1 MNRFLIVLSILV
13 VGLVTIWVLLDSATD
28 NGVQGNFNG
37 NPLSA
42 DPVAATSG
50 AEPVSRQGPDV
61 KGTPGPNF
69 TSSGPTYA
77 PSQRTDAQPDEASRP
92 ATRGKSA
99 QGTATASPIN
109 TTLVTTELRTGQS
122 IRLMLRDRSSRIVT
136 LKATRLVAQYKRVTL
151 WATATVEVSGIGVA
165 PQSAEI
171 PAAYFRAPTIL
182 NGVRVYV
189 DVTKEFNDDR
199 LRDGGG
205 TSADARLV
213 LSDARFPLTD
223 TTKFRWPLPTQLW
236 QEGGNQTYWQ
246 GLQGSLDALY
256 HHGGIDL
263 GAPVG
268 TPFHAWA
275 SGVVQAVDRGF
286 DWTLGLGQTDR
297 ALPPSLD
304 DVLHVADVSPSVI
317 GKRVEAGQ
325 LIATTWRA
333 DWYHVHFASSF
344 LWGPVLAEWYMAGAS
359 PVALSYIKD
368 WLVVGPFWNEDGSAR
383 LSKDYLGD
391 EAAVMPKPDAPA
403 PGNTTWR
410 VWDNAVPGVVSI
422 GETVDPY
429 PYSGWAWVNGNYFGS
444 AAYLATYVYSEEPR
458 AALLNVGS
466 SDAVKVWLG
475 TEQVLSADRCIRG
488 QAGELP
494 GAKPTIAIDEFRTS
508 VRLDRGWNRLLVK
521 AAQGDGCPP
530 SWQLAVRISDESGRP
545 IPDLR
550 ISSHPDEPA
559 PTPTPSTAPVS
570 QPTPR
575 PVTLSGTT
583 SDFRP
588 INLQVDA
595 DRAVYPFAP
604 TMRGVAMNTWNWLEG
619 GIRDLTSAKRKALQ
633 DATSYLKPGVIRFAG
648 GLWVNRT
655 GWSRSGAAPDD
666 GAWTYTD
673 PVTSQTYS
681 YTHAYKPS
689 LIDSYAQFA
698 RDLNAQTVMQVNI
711 CDNNPAMW
719 ADLLRYT
726 NVEHTYNF
734 KYWELGNELDLDTCV
749 TSAQYAQRFAAYA
762 TALKGVDPAIQLLG
776 PVPTMPYKTAWYQ
789 DLLTQMGSG
798 LDVLTWHW
806 YQLTNWSSDPTT
818 FAYEGGSVAALLEYR
833 NNVGSVCHD
842 GFGCYGQDTPLT
854 RLDRMTYR
862 RGIAEAMKQ
871 TVIAPN
877 RQTYPQAKTA
887 ITEIGPHASAHT
899 SPINSNHIA
908 AIWLGDML
916 GRWAYNG
923 LDILT
928 YYSLEDGGTSGGNS
942 RGLLGID
949 NNQTL
954 DVRPIYSTAFLYAQ
968 HFGDMMV
975 QSSSDDPEQ
984 KVVVW
989 ASTDSKD
996 PGALKLML
1004 VNLKGT
1010 SVVSNLQVQGFTPT
1024 VGYAY
1029 EMTSTNPLSM
1039 ADPTSYTNPT
1049 TTINGVAI
1057 PDYQVASPA
1066 VFQNAVAAIQ
1076 PKQITASTNFTY
1088 TLPAYSVVALTLRSS
1103 GNAAR

>member
-1 MNRFLIVLSILV
+1 MAWLY
-13 VGLVTIWVLLDSATD
+13 
-28 NGVQGNFNG
+28 
-37 NPLSA
+37 
-42 DPVAATSG
+42 
-50 AEPVSRQGPDV
+50 
-61 KGTPGPNF
+61 PG
-69 TSSGPTYA
+69 
-77 PSQRTDAQPDEASRP
+77 RH
-92 ATRGKSA
+92 
-99 QGTATASPIN
+99 
-109 TTLVTTELRTGQS
+109 
-122 IRLMLRDRSSRIVT
+122 RSSFSSFFI
-136 LKATRLVAQYKRVTL
+136 RVTL
-151 WATATVEVSGIGVA
+151 LVA
-165 PQSAEI
+165 LLFSAVAG
-171 PAAYFRAPTIL
+171 AA
-182 NGVRVYV
+182 
-189 DVTKEFNDDR
+189 
-199 LRDGGG
+199 
-205 TSADARLV
+205 
-213 LSDARFPLTD
+213 
-223 TTKFRWPLPTQLW
+223 PLPEASAQ
-236 QEGGNQTYWQ
+236 
-246 GLQGSLDALY
+246 A
-256 HHGGIDL
+256 
-263 GAPVG
+263 
-268 TPFHAWA
+268 TPQVNLTVNA
-275 SGVVQAVDRGF
+275 
-286 DWTLGLGQTDR
+286 
-297 ALPPSLD
+297 
-304 DVLHVADVSPSVI
+304 
-317 GKRVEAGQ
+317 
-325 LIATTWRA
+325 AT
-333 DWYHVHFASSF
+333 
-344 LWGPVLAEWYMAGAS
+344 
-359 PVALSYIKD
+359 
-368 WLVVGPFWNEDGSAR
+368 N
-383 LSKDYLGD
+383 
-391 EAAVMPKPDAPA
+391 
-403 PGNTTWR
+403 
-410 VWDNAVPGVVSI
+410 
-422 GETVDPY
+422 
-429 PYSGWAWVNGNYFGS
+429 
-444 AAYLATYVYSEEPR
+444 
-458 AALLNVGS
+458 
-466 SDAVKVWLG
+466 
-475 TEQVLSADRCIRG
+475 
-488 QAGELP
+488 
-494 GAKPTIAIDEFRTS
+494 
-508 VRLDRGWNRLLVK
+508 
-521 AAQGDGCPP
+521 
-530 SWQLAVRISDESGRP
+530 
-545 IPDLR
+545 
-550 ISSHPDEPA
+550 
-559 PTPTPSTAPVS
+559 
-570 QPTPR
+570 
-575 PVTLSGTT
+575 
-583 SDFRP
+583 
-588 INLQVDA
+588 
-595 DRAVYPFAP
+595 VYPFAP
-604 TMRGVAMNTWNWLEG
+604 TMRGVAMNNWNWLWG

-762 TALKGVDPAIQLLG
+762 TALKAVDPAIQLLG

-789 DLLTQMGSG
+789 DLLGQVGSG

-871 TVIAPN
+871 TVIAPY

-887 ITEIGPHASAHT
+887 ITEMGSHVSLYE

-984 KVVVW
+984 KAVVW

-1029 EMTSTNPLSM
+1029 EMTSTDPLSLSS
-1039 ADPTSYTNPT
+1039 PFPYTNPT

-1057 PDYQVASPA
+1057 LDYQVATPA
-1066 VFQNAVAAIQ
+1066 VFQNAIAAIQ
-1076 PKQITASTNFTY
+1076 PKQVTASTNFTY
-1088 TLPAYSVVALTLRSS
+1088 TLPAYSVVALTLRGG